1 MKTCVIKR
9 HTNKT
14 IQKQTLQSLELFAT
28 MWWMDIYECYNTQT
42 SVITI
47 GFHAPTNDCKDLP
60 GNRKTIYGSNDER
73 VLATR

>member
-1 MKTCVIKR
+1 
-9 HTNKT
+9 
-14 IQKQTLQSLELFAT
+14 